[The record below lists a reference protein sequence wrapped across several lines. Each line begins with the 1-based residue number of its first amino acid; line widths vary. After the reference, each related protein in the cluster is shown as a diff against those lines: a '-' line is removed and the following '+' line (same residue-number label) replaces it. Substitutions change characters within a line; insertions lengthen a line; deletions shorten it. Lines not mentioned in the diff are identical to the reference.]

1 MSAEETDRDPIERD
15 EYAVVDNGFS
25 PMSRHLLDSILRT
38 AGFMQDFLQ
47 TRGEALGLE
56 EAATSPARTRRGALI
71 AQLDM
76 KHALGFEGA
85 CAICLDE
92 DGLLVEV
99 HCGHAFH
106 GTCIEE
112 WLSQHGTC
120 PICRTKVL
128 DEPSPRR
135 ITPTFLGPIG
145 SQPWPL
151 SGPFRPSPSWYDVA
165 TDAATDVGQI
175 L

>member
-1 MSAEETDRDPIERD
+1 MSAEDTEHDPIEVGG
-15 EYAVVDNGFS
+15 YAVGDSGFS

-38 AGFMQDFLQ
+38 AGFMHDFLQ
-47 TRGEALGLE
+47 TREEALALE
-56 EAATSPARTRRGALI
+56 GAATSPARTRRGALI
-71 AQLDM
+71 ARLDM
-76 KHALGFEGA
+76 KEALGFEGA

-151 SGPFRPSPSWYDVA
+151 SGPFRPSPFIYDVA
-165 TDAATDVGQI
+165 ADAATDVGEI
-175 L
+175 S